1 LNLEEVES
9 KKFEKEF
16 AMSDDRPG
24 CLAYIVGGLS
34 FIPLIGV
41 FFGAIVIL
49 WGLIKIR
56 NGGWK
61 LILLGGLGI
70 CCTVFVY
77 GTLFY
82 KGFVEKGGTF
92 DNLRSEMAQTL
103 LTDLIK
109 NIEYYKLQKGEY
121 PAKLEE
127 LEPEDK
133 QDRKSLIMIDDP
145 TYITSGVKGR
155 HLFYYELTNKG
166 KNYYLFSSGRDGEP
180 FTDDDIHPVVAEDEK
195 EKIGYVKE

>member
-1 LNLEEVES
+1 
-9 KKFEKEF
+9 
-16 AMSDDRPG
+16 MSDERPG

-41 FFGAIVIL
+41 FFGAVVIL
-49 WGLIKIR
+49 WGLIKIQ

-61 LILLGGLGI
+61 LILLGGFGI

-92 DNLRSEMAQTL
+92 DNFRSEMAQTL

-109 NIEYYKLQKGEY
+109 NIEYYKLQKGGY

-133 QDRKSLIMIDDP
+133 QDRKSLVMIDDP
-145 TYITSGVKGR
+145 TCINSEVKGR

-166 KNYYLFSSGRDGEP
+166 KNYCLFSSGRDGKP
-180 FTDDDIHPVVAEDEK
+180 FTDDDIHPVVGEEEK